1 MKNYK
6 IYLIRHGSTEA
17 NEKGLYCGRGLD
29 IPLSPDGTNGLNRLL
44 DTGIYPYVDELY
56 TSPMQRSIETANIL
70 YPGQPQ
76 IIMDGLAEAAFGP
89 FEGRSLDELKHDP
102 VYQKWVAP
110 TSKFTPLG
118 VEPSADFF
126 SRDIESIV
134 KIIEHMADTATFSAA
149 VVTHASVIGNIL
161 SGLCL
166 PKRAPYDWP
175 TEPGCGYLIETNAML
190 WMQSAVFEVTR
201 ELPLLPEEELPEES
215 DDEYGGLEY

>member
-6 IYLIRHGSTEA
+6 IYLIRHGATEA
-17 NEKGLYCGRGLD
+17 NEKGLYSGRGHD
-29 IPLSPDGTNGLNRLL
+29 IPLSDSGRAQLSELL
-44 DTGIYPYVDELY
+44 DNGNYPYVDELY
-56 TSPMQRSIETANIL
+56 TSPMLRAKETGNIL
-70 YPGQPQ
+70 YPNQPQ
-76 IIMDGLAEAAFGP
+76 TILDSLAEASFGP
-89 FEGRSLDELKHDP
+89 FEGRSFDELKLDP

-110 TSKFTPLG
+110 TSKFTPRG

-126 SRDIESIV
+126 ARSVESIL
-134 KIIEHMADTATFSAA
+134 KIMEHMTDTSTFSAA
-149 VVTHASVIGNIL
+149 VITHASVIGNIL

-201 ELPLLPEEELPEES
+201 ELPLLPEEEVTEEK
-215 DDEYGGLEY
+215 DEYDGLEY